1 MTVPAVGALAPI
13 SSMAPTAATA
23 PTAPTDLGASATG
36 GTTFAEALGH
46 GLDAVDSA
54 SQNVD
59 SLAVQAATGQLVDP
73 AQFTIAASQAS
84 LMTQLAVTIQS
95 KAVQAFNTI
104 MGMQA

>member
-54 SQNVD
+54 SQT
-59 SLAVQAATGQLVDP
+59 AGATTTFDLRGATARYYIVWITNLGSN
-73 AQFTIAASQAS
+73 ASVRIEE
-84 LMTQLAVTIQS
+84 VTA
-95 KAVQAFNTI
+95 K
-104 MGMQA
+104 G